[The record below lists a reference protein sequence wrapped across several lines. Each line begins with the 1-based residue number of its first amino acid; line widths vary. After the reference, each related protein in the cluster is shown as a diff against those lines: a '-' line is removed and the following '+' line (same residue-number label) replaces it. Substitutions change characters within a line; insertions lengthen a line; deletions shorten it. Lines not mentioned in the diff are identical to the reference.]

1 MANHSS
7 TKKAV
12 RKTITV
18 TAINK
23 GKKTRIK
30 TYVKKVL
37 AAIETG
43 NREEATKALVVAQS
57 EIMKGVASNLIKK
70 NTGSRKV
77 SRLASKVKAVGISK

>member
-18 TAINK
+18 TAINRS
-23 GKKTRIK
+23 KKTRIK
-30 TYVKKVL
+30 TYIKKVL
-37 AAIETG
+37 AAIESG
-43 NREEATKALVVAQS
+43 NKEEANKALIVAQS
-57 EIMKGVASNLIKK
+57 EIMRGVASNLIKK

-77 SRLASKVKAVGISK
+77 SRLASKVKAISA